1 MFLSQTTPVSG
12 RTRACVERKEKMKKG
27 KEKSKEVQE
36 NATVERKKSDGAQG
50 KVNESKEKSKFN
62 FEDYEY
68 SYDNL
73 LGWKVGRSIRDNVSD
88 NVVAVMRGHCNGCL
102 KTVSRGDSIGSLAFV
117 CRDCID
123 TNKVVLKKIGKAGKR
138 VNLNQC
144 TLCTTIIRGKP
155 HVFGGAK
162 ICKPCVI
169 KKKCPCYVCETLKP
183 SLKTAVASLMKITSS
198 PSNLIELREA
208 IYFELHKDFLSSGQ
222 LLRSYAEP
230 LDAVASVSLA
240 SCPKNTPI
248 VQVYGNY
255 LTLEELHSFGK
266 YECINKQNRCMTM
279 YMYEPPED
287 HEAKLSVNT
296 FSFFGSLLSNWKVK
310 FLGVFESLTFFNEAL
325 EKITDKTRLFQYQY
339 LFFFCHHE
347 EKKHMASYVI
357 DIKKAEFSTYNSQS
371 GWNREVM
378 VIYNRN
384 LNNIYDN
391 FTNEEKDKYGLTGKC
406 QLELIGQFSPL
417 CHDKDNHKTFLKNT
431 SFICLLHTWIF
442 TTEEWTDRVDILSQ
456 WEPLV
461 EGFHLN
467 MLRQLFM
474 LFAISGDT
482 NLLLYKTT

>member
-1 MFLSQTTPVSG
+1 MQTTPVSG
-12 RTRACVERKEKMKKG
+12 RTRAGREKKEKAKQSN
-27 KEKSKEVQE
+27 EKS
-36 NATVERKKSDGAQG
+36 N
-50 KVNESKEKSKFN
+50 NESKEKDKVEKEKAAQGMAKEGKGNNAFS
-62 FEDYEY
+62 FETYEY

-73 LGWKVGRSIRDNVSD
+73 LGWKVGRSIKDNVSD
-88 NVVAVMRGHCNGCL
+88 NVVEVRRGYCNGCH
-102 KTVSRGDSIGSLAFV
+102 KTVSRGDSIGTLAFV

-123 TNKVVLKKIGKAGKR
+123 TNKVVLRKLGKAGRR

-169 KKKCPCYVCETLKP
+169 KKKCPCYVCESLK
-183 SLKTAVASLMKITSS
+183 STLKTAVASLMKITSS
-198 PSNLIELREA
+198 SSNLIELRED
-208 IYFELHKDFLSSGQ
+208 IYFELHRDFLSSGQ
-222 LLRSYAEP
+222 LIRSFAEP

-248 VQVYGNY
+248 VQVCGNY

-279 YMYEPPED
+279 YMYEPPDD

-310 FLGVFESLTFFNEAL
+310 FVGVFESLTYFNDAL

-384 LNNIYDN
+384 LNNIYEN
-391 FTNEEKDKYGLTGKC
+391 FTNEEKDKYGLTGTC

-417 CHDKDNHKTFLKNT
+417 CHDTDNDKTFLKNS

-442 TTEEWTDRVDILSQ
+442 TTEEWTDRNDLLSQ

-474 LFAISGDT
+474 LFAMSGDT
-482 NLLLYKTT
+482 NLLLYKTS